1 MIWLSFVTITWSIKQ
16 TSIMGENVNGIVTCI
31 AMQRFDLKYIP

>member
-1 MIWLSFVTITWSIKQ
+1 MICLSFVTITWSIKE
-16 TSIMGENVNGIVTCI
+16 TSIMGENVNVTCI